1 MTQIT
6 RVPVIALAAGL
17 SAIALLAGCSAGSS
31 SAGTSSGGGSSAGF
45 SARAGFSASSAGG
58 RSASSAA
65 GQQPVAR
72 PAAPDS
78 GQPAAQAA
86 RLIPAQSIIYTA
98 SLTVQVSQV
107 AAAAQRA
114 AGLAA
119 AAGGYTASESE
130 SSQRGRGR
138 QVSSARLQLKI
149 PVAAYPAT
157 LAKLRSDL
165 GTQTALQQQAQDV
178 TEQIADVTSRVGSA
192 QAAITQLRALL
203 RRAGTVASLLSVQ
216 DEINSQESA
225 LEALQ
230 AQQRVLAHQTTFATV
245 SLLLVS
251 HHLASVRKTKE
262 HGFIPGLAAGWRGL
276 RTATSW
282 VLTTIG
288 TILPFILI
296 LALAGGIG
304 YAGRQRLLRRRT
316 RPTTAE

>member
-1 MTQIT
+1 
-6 RVPVIALAAGL
+6 
-17 SAIALLAGCSAGSS
+17 
-31 SAGTSSGGGSSAGF
+31 
-45 SARAGFSASSAGG
+45 
-58 RSASSAA
+58 
-65 GQQPVAR
+65 
-72 PAAPDS
+72 
-78 GQPAAQAA
+78 
-86 RLIPAQSIIYTA
+86 
-98 SLTVQVSQV
+98 V

-130 SSQRGRGR
+130 SSQPGRGR

-157 LAKLRSDL
+157 LAKLRSEL
-165 GTQTALQQQAQDV
+165 GIQTALQQQAQDV
-178 TEQIADVTSRVGSA
+178 TEQVADVTSRVGSA

-230 AQQRVLAHQTTFATV
+230 AEQRALAHQTTFATV

-251 HHLASVRKTKE
+251 HHPASVRKTKK

-288 TILPFILI
+288 TILPFVLI